1 MNILTNFATHSKTG
15 REKFPEYDQSRLSV
29 VERIIRDN
37 NYTVGAEL
45 GVQTGYLYFH
55 LLETFPELNLY
66 GVDIWL
72 GKTRAQ
78 YKQME
83 KDVLKRAQKIG
94 NRAVIQKMYTNKAV
108 HLHADGSLDFVFI
121 DADHSYGGVK
131 RDIIDW
137 WPKLKIGATMMGHDC
152 EVSGVKRALGEH
164 FDNWETDV
172 DQVWYVRKI
181 NETDC
186 RTLGW

>member
-1 MNILTNFATHSKTG
+1 MTDFATHSTTG
-15 REKFPEYDQSRLSV
+15 REKFPSYDQSRLSV

-66 GVDIWL
+66 GVDIWR
-72 GKTRAQ
+72 GKNRHE
-78 YKQME
+78 YKQIE
-83 KDVLKRAQKIG
+83 KEVMQRASEYG
-94 NRAVIQKMYTNKAV
+94 NRAVIQKMLTNRAV
-108 HLHADGSLDFVFI
+108 HLHAKGSLDFVFI

-137 WPKLKIGATMMGHDC
+137 WPKLKIGATMIGHDC
-152 EVSGVKRALGEH
+152 QVSGVKRALREH
-164 FDNWETDV
+164 FDKWETDV

-181 NETDC
+181 HETDC